1 MAFIKTLATA
11 AVIAFMAV
19 LSGIPGSAAEP
30 LAPSSTATPMKLI
43 PPPKRPTPHPETLQ
57 HRAKSEAKSEGKSA
71 GTSHILRGAE
81 TYALIARLPWWR
93 TVEMQTIP
101 YPDKA
106 FVSQALATADAWFAT
121 EFGGHGIASHEVI
134 RIVDANISMSST
146 SPPAISSGSP
156 ITGSSSPGFICP
168 KRPIRFGC
176 RRCSPCSAAPWRRR
190 LRRAF
195 CSSDA
200 SHADG
205 RACPGHPRL

>member
-1 MAFIKTLATA
+1 MGFIKTLATA
-11 AVIAFMAV
+11 AVIACMAV

-121 EFGGHGIASHEVI
+121 EFGGHGIASDEVI
-134 RIVDANISMSST
+134 RIVDANDLNELDLASRNFVGLSDHRVELAGLYMPEASD
-146 SPPAISSGSP
+146 PFWLQALLAMFSGALAAAFAARVL
-156 ITGSSSPGFICP
+156 FI
-168 KRPIRFGC
+168 
-176 RRCSPCSAAPWRRR
+176 
-190 LRRAF
+190 
-195 CSSDA
+195 
-200 SHADG
+200 
-205 RACPGHPRL
+205 